1 VSRINLWSRS
11 LPRIE
16 LDQRSR
22 DARLR
27 LQHLERLLVSHAAAR
42 QYRRRWL
49 PFFGARRYTCLL
61 QERSV
66 RGPLSDQRPS
76 CLPAIGFGGSRI
88 VAQLR

>member
-1 VSRINLWSRS
+1 MSRINLWSRS

-27 LQHLERLLVSHAAAR
+27 LQHLERLLVSHARTAVSAP
-42 QYRRRWL
+42 L
-49 PFFGARRYTCLL
+49 A
-61 QERSV
+61 SV

-76 CLPAIGFGGSRI
+76 AIGFGGSRI